1 MWYLYTAIGTRT
13 CLQKSPAEEDIALE
27 LESWIEKDPEMW
39 FLIVHY
45 DEITTEPQSWLIR
58 SDKDYAGYLEGYYQ
72 RIMKN
77 KTCMELKKE
86 MMDIVYGEEPKVKK
100 R

>member
-1 MWYLYTAIGTRT
+1 MWYLYTAKGTRT
-13 CLQKSPAEEDIALE
+13 CLQPNTTEEDVALE
-27 LESWIEKDPEMW
+27 LERWRQKDPEMW
-39 FLIVHY
+39 FTVVHY

-58 SDKDYAGYLEGYYQ
+58 SDNDYLEYMKGYFN
-72 RIMKN
+72 RMVKN
-77 KTCMELKKE
+77 KSIMELKKE